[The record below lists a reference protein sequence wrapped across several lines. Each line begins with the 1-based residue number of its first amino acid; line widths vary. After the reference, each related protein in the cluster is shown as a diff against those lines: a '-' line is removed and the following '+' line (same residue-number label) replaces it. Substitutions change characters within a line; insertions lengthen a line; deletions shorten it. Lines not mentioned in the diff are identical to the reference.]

1 ALAGRV
7 GDGGIGCVLG
17 ELPLVAPL
25 PDGPAAAMLRP
36 EQIGIAP
43 AAPAGTAGSHA
54 ARVEATQFA
63 GQDADV
69 LVRLDAAADTLVRA
83 RVPGHRCPAVGER
96 VALVV
101 DGAVMAYAR

>member
-1 ALAGRV
+1 
-7 GDGGIGCVLG
+7 
-17 ELPLVAPL
+17 
-25 PDGPAAAMLRP
+25 
-36 EQIGIAP
+36 
-43 AAPAGTAGSHA
+43 
-54 ARVEATQFA
+54 QFA

-69 LVRLDAAADTLVRA
+69 LVRLDADGDVLVRA